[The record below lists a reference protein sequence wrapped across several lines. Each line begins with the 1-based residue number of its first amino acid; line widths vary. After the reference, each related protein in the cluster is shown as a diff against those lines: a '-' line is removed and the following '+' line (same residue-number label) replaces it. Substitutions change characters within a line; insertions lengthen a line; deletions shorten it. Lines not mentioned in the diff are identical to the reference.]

1 MPTFKQGDRD
11 SYQVTTETRQVR
23 DVSDRIFRY
32 NEHSLLYLK
41 GGVGIGP
48 DGKKTTAQQRI
59 KTRKTGSFK
68 VEWQEKDVFNQPNL
82 TTTGT
87 MSSSGT
93 TLTLATADANVRI
106 SDIYRVNSESVVITA
121 ITSTT
126 EFTVSRAAGTADTIG
141 TAATLK
147 YIGNANLEDASIR
160 ASRSGDFNMLDNNC
174 MTIRTPISQTEIE
187 AEIAKYEDQ
196 SSESELILEGMI
208 QHHTE
213 LETMILFGNK
223 ALGSATVRAM
233 MGGLHEYLTTNVYS
247 STSGGYKAIESN
259 SAPSWSGGAGHG
271 TAGMTYDSFI
281 EEFAPLIFR
290 YNDQNR
296 KRKRVVVGGH
306 IIPIMWKEWIKDNGT
321 VYLDQLQDEM
331 GFGVPIVRTP
341 FGIYEYACSQ
351 SGERIEP
358 GWAYVIDP
366 SLIEWRPLGGLD
378 TKLLKGRQANDV
390 TIFKHELKTVG
401 TVQVYGERS
410 MGIIKNLVRG
420 TL

>member
-1 MPTFKQGDRD
+1 M
-11 SYQVTTETRQVR
+11 
-23 DVSDRIFRY
+23 
-32 NEHSLLYLK
+32 
-41 GGVGIGP
+41 
-48 DGKKTTAQQRI
+48 
-59 KTRKTGSFK
+59 
-68 VEWQEKDVFNQPNL
+68 
-82 TTTGT
+82 
-87 MSSSGT
+87 
-93 TLTLATADANVRI
+93 
-106 SDIYRVNSESVVITA
+106 
-121 ITSTT
+121 
-126 EFTVSRAAGTADTIG
+126 
-141 TAATLK
+141 
-147 YIGNANLEDASIR
+147 
-160 ASRSGDFNMLDNNC
+160 
-174 MTIRTPISQTEIE
+174 
-187 AEIAKYEDQ
+187 
-196 SSESELILEGMI
+196 
-208 QHHTE
+208 
-213 LETMILFGNK
+213 
-223 ALGSATVRAM
+223 
-233 MGGLHEYLTTNVYS
+233 
-247 STSGGYKAIESN
+247 
-259 SAPSWSGGAGHG
+259 
-271 TAGMTYDSFI
+271 
-281 EEFAPLIFR
+281 IFR

-351 SGERIEP
+351 SVERIEP